1 MAATMAVT
9 VAVKMTGRPFK
20 VTTRGAGPLWDT
32 GGSDGMMADMA
43 IETSAA
49 PEPTS
54 DGSRPSPLP
63 YDALL
68 LYSFGGPNKP
78 ADVVPFLRN
87 VTAGKGIP
95 DARLEEVGE
104 HYYGF
109 GGKSPIN
116 GQNLALKA
124 ALEAELAARGI
135 DLPVVWGNRNW
146 EPYTRDAVA
155 ELAERGAQRAVAL
168 VTSAYS
174 SYSGCRQYREDLAL
188 TFEARDE
195 LGPDGPT
202 SIQFDKVRSYFNHP
216 GFAQANIDAVVEA
229 YRELAG
235 RGAGESADA
244 VDGADSAAL
253 AAEARLVFVTHSI
266 PLTMEAASAVSGATY
281 SAQHLDLAGVV
292 AEQVAAELGHPV
304 SWTLA
309 YCSRSGPPS
318 QPWLEP
324 DVNDLLG
331 ELAESGVRA
340 VVLSPIGFISDHME
354 VAYDL
359 DTEALATA
367 RDLGLAAV
375 RAGTVG
381 TRAPFVSGLV
391 DLVLERAAL
400 ARGDQVV
407 EAAVGSLGAYSS
419 VCRPGC
425 CRRRDGEDSGV
436 PALCSAGLYT

>member
-1 MAATMAVT
+1 MAGFSSGAKMAHMALT
-9 VAVKMTGRPFK
+9 PDTEAAPGTAAE
-20 VTTRGAGPLWDT
+20 TTRGPQ
-32 GGSDGMMADMA
+32 
-43 IETSAA
+43 
-49 PEPTS
+49 
-54 DGSRPSPLP
+54 LP

-78 ADVVPFLRN
+78 EDVVPFLRN

-95 DARLEEVGE
+95 DSRLEEVGE

-116 GQNLALKA
+116 EQNLALQA
-124 ALEAELAARGI
+124 ALEGELAARGI

-146 EPYTRDAVA
+146 EPYTRDAV
-155 ELAERGAQRAVAL
+155 EQLKEMGVQRAVAL

-174 SYSGCRQYREDLAL
+174 SYSGCRQYREDLAVTL
-188 TFEARDE
+188 DGLGD
-195 LGPDGPT
+195 LGPEG
-202 SIQFDKVRSYFNHP
+202 SRSVQFDKVRSYFNHP
-216 GFAQANIDAVVEA
+216 GFAQANIDAVVDG
-229 YRELAG
+229 YRALA
-235 RGAGESADA
+235 EK
-244 VDGADSAAL
+244 DGAEL

-266 PLTMEAASAVSGATY
+266 PDTMEAASAVSGATY
-281 SAQHLDLAGVV
+281 SQQHLDLAAV
-292 AEQVAAELGHPV
+292 VAAEVSTVLGHPV
-304 SWTLA
+304 EWTLA

-324 DVNDLLG
+324 DVNDHLG
-331 ELAESGVRA
+331 ELAESGVRS
-340 VVLSPIGFISDHME
+340 VVISPIGFISDHME

-359 DTEALATA
+359 DTEAIATA
-367 RDLGLAAV
+367 AELGLAAV
-375 RAGTVG
+375 RAGTVS

-400 ARGDQVV
+400 ARGDEIVQQT
-407 EAAVGSLGAYSS
+407 VGTLPAYRS

-436 PALCSAGLYT
+436 PALCSEALNS